1 MKRWKSE
8 MLQNYLENTWL
19 DGRNAANSVQIRG
32 WTSEMLQIAC
42 KTEGLGHHLGD
53 HTMGGGVAAR
63 RPAPYIYVYTGI
75 GIYIYVYIYMYI
87 YMYIFIYLYI
97 YVYIYVYT
105 YIYICIYIYIYIYI
119 YI

>member
-42 KTEGLGHHLGD
+42 KTEGLGHHLRT
-53 HTMGGGVAAR
+53 HTIGGGAATQNT
-63 RPAPYIYVYTGI
+63 AAYIHISYCI
-75 GIYIYVYIYMYI
+75 GTPMSTLFGQNIANTCFATVVQMKIAKRAHN
-87 YMYIFIYLYI
+87 
-97 YVYIYVYT
+97 
-105 YIYICIYIYIYIYI
+105 
-119 YI
+119 